1 MASNKLKII
10 PLGGLG
16 EIGKNLTV
24 YEYGK
29 DIFLV
34 DCGMGFPDQ
43 DLYGVDMVIPDITYL
58 KNNRNRIRGMVITH
72 GHEDH
77 IGTIPYVLK
86 EIDIPIYTTPLTA
99 AIIELKLEEHD
110 LLYHTQIFTKQPGD
124 KFHLGCFEIEFI
136 HVNHSIAD
144 AVALAIKCPLGTV
157 IQTGD
162 FKIDVTPIQGGI
174 IDLPRLGQLG
184 NEGVLALLSDSTN
197 VERPGYSMS
206 ESRVGDGFD
215 TLFKNCD
222 KRIIVTTFA
231 SNIHRMQQIINVAAK
246 YKRKVAITGRSMEN
260 IMRVATE
267 LGYVDLPEG
276 IMVDLQHLN
285 TLPKNKSVI
294 ICTGSQGEAMSAL
307 YRMANNEHRQVTVNA
322 GDRIIISASAI
333 PGNETMISR
342 VIDGLFQKGAE
353 VIYDRGTPLHVS
365 GHACQE
371 ELKMM
376 LALVKPQYF
385 IPVHGEYRMLCKHA
399 ELGKIMGVNPKNIA
413 VAENGAV
420 IEIGKKGMK
429 RGDPVPAGAVYI
441 DGKGVGDV
449 GSAVLRDRRHL
460 AEDGIVMAIVTLSAD
475 TGEVISQPEI
485 ITRGFVYVKEAED
498 LMEELRRVVNESLDS
513 CERQRVREWSAIK
526 SRIKSNLS
534 GYLYKTTRR
543 SPMVL
548 PVIIEV

>member
-1 MASNKLKII
+1 MASKLKII

-58 KNNRNRIRGMVITH
+58 KANRNRIRGMVITH

-77 IGTIPYVLK
+77 IGAIPYVLK
-86 EIDIPIYTTPLTA
+86 EIDIPIYTTALTA

-110 LLYHTQIFTKQPGD
+110 LLYNTQIFTKKPGD
-124 KFHLGCFEIEFI
+124 KFRLGCFEIEFI

-144 AVALAIKCPLGTV
+144 AVALAIKTPIGTV

-197 VERPGYSMS
+197 VEKPGYSMS

-215 TLFKNCD
+215 ALFKNCD

-231 SNIHRMQQIINVAAK
+231 SNVHRMQQIINVAAK

-267 LGYVDLPEG
+267 LGYVELPEG
-276 IMVDLQHLN
+276 IMVDLAHVN
-285 TLPKNKSVI
+285 SLPKNKTVI
-294 ICTGSQGEAMSAL
+294 ICTGSQGETMSAL

-333 PGNETMISR
+333 PGNETMISK
-342 VIDGLFQKGAE
+342 VIDSLFQKGAE

-385 IPVHGEYRMLCKHA
+385 MPVHGEYRMLCKHA
-399 ELGKIMGVNPKNIA
+399 ELAKLMGVNPKNIV

-420 IEIGKKGMK
+420 VEISKKHLKKGE
-429 RGDPVPAGAVYI
+429 PVQAGEVYI

-460 AEDGIVMAIVTLSAD
+460 AEDGIVMAIITLSSD
-475 TGEVISQPEI
+475 TGDVIAQPEI

-498 LMEELRRVVNESLDS
+498 LLEELRRVVNESLDS
-513 CERQRVREWSAIK
+513 CERQRIREWSAIK
-526 SRIKSNLS
+526 SRVKSNLS

>member
-1 MASNKLKII
+1 MASKLKII

-43 DLYGVDMVIPDITYL
+43 DLYGVDMVIPDISYL
-58 KNNRNRIRGMVITH
+58 RANRDRIRGMVITH

-77 IGTIPYVLK
+77 IGAIPYVLR
-86 EIDIPIYTTPLTA
+86 EIDIPIYTTTLTA
-99 AIIELKLEEHD
+99 ALIELKLEEHD
-110 LLYHTQIFTKQPGD
+110 LLYNTQIFTKQPGD
-124 KFHLGCFEIEFI
+124 HFHLGCFEIEFI

-144 AVALAIKCPLGTV
+144 AVALAIKTPIGTV

-162 FKIDVTPIQGGI
+162 FKIDLTPIQGGV
-174 IDLPRLGQLG
+174 IDLARLGQLG

-197 VERPGYSMS
+197 VEKPGYSMS

-215 TLFKNCD
+215 ALFKNCD

-231 SNIHRMQQIINVAAK
+231 SNVHRMQQIINVAAK
-246 YKRKVAITGRSMEN
+246 YGRKVGITGRSMEN
-260 IMRVATE
+260 VMRVATE
-267 LGYVDLPEG
+267 LGYVDLPDD
-276 IMVDLQHLN
+276 IMVDMTRIN
-285 TLPKNKSVI
+285 SLPKNKAVI
-294 ICTGSQGEAMSAL
+294 ICTGSQGETMSAL
-307 YRMANNEHRQVTVNA
+307 HRIAFSEHKQVSVNA
-322 GDRIIISASAI
+322 GDRVIISASAI
-333 PGNETMISR
+333 PGNENMISK

-376 LALVKPQYF
+376 LALTKPQYF
-385 IPVHGEYRMLCKHA
+385 MPVHGEYRMLCKHA
-399 ELGKIMGVNPKNIA
+399 ELGKLMGVDPKNVII
-413 VAENGAV
+413 AENGNV
-420 IEIGKKGMK
+420 IEFSK
-429 RGDPVPAGAVYI
+429 RGVKRGEPVPAGAVYI

-475 TGEVISQPEI
+475 TGEVIAEPEI

-498 LMEELRRVVNESLDS
+498 LMLELRRVVNESLES
-513 CERQRVREWSAIK
+513 CEHHRIREWSAIK
-526 SRIKSNLS
+526 ARIKSNLS
-534 GYLYKTTRR
+534 GYLYKSTRR
-543 SPMVL
+543 SPMIL

>member
-1 MASNKLKII
+1 MASKLKII

-58 KNNRNRIRGMVITH
+58 RANRDRIRGMVITH

-77 IGTIPYVLK
+77 IGAIPYVLK
-86 EIDIPIYTTPLTA
+86 EIDIPIYTTTLTA
-99 AIIELKLEEHD
+99 ALIELKLEEHD
-110 LLYHTQIFTKQPGD
+110 LLYNTQIFTKKPGD
-124 KFHLGCFEIEFI
+124 HFHLGCFEIEFI

-144 AVALAIKCPLGTV
+144 AVALAIKTPIGTI

-162 FKIDVTPIQGGI
+162 FKIDLTPIQGGV
-174 IDLPRLGQLG
+174 IDLARLGELG

-197 VERPGYSMS
+197 VEKPGYSMS

-215 TLFKNCD
+215 ALFKNCD

-231 SNIHRMQQIINVAAK
+231 SNVHRMQQIINVAAK
-246 YKRKVAITGRSMEN
+246 YGRKVGITGRSMEN
-260 IMRVATE
+260 VMRVATE
-267 LGYVDLPEG
+267 LGYVDLPDD
-276 IMVDLQHLN
+276 IMVDMTRIN
-285 TLPKNKSVI
+285 SLPPHKAVI
-294 ICTGSQGEAMSAL
+294 ICTGSQGETMSAL
-307 YRMANNEHRQVTVNA
+307 HRIAFSEHKQVSVSA
-322 GDRIIISASAI
+322 GDRVIISASAI
-333 PGNETMISR
+333 PGNENMISK
-342 VIDGLFQKGAE
+342 VIDSLFQRGAE
-353 VIYDRGTPLHVS
+353 VIYDRNTPLHVS

-376 LALVKPQYF
+376 LALTKPKYF
-385 IPVHGEYRMLCKHA
+385 MPVHGEYRMLCKHA
-399 ELGKIMGVNPKNIA
+399 ELGKLMGVEPKNVII
-413 VAENGAV
+413 AENGSV
-420 IEIGKKGMK
+420 VEFGKRGMK

-475 TGEVISQPEI
+475 TGEVIADPEI
-485 ITRGFVYVKEAED
+485 ITRGFVYVKEAEA
-498 LMEELRRVVNESLDS
+498 LMEELRRVVNESLES
-513 CERQRVREWSAIK
+513 CEHHRIREWSAIK
-526 SRIKSNLS
+526 ARIKSNLS

-543 SPMVL
+543 SPMIL

>member
-1 MASNKLKII
+1 MASKLKII

-29 DIFLV
+29 DIFIV
-34 DCGMGFPDQ
+34 DCGMGFPDAE
-43 DLYGVDMVIPDITYL
+43 LYGVDSVIPDITYL
-58 KNNRNRIRGMVITH
+58 KTNRDRVRGMVITH

-77 IGTIPYVLK
+77 IGAIPYVLK
-86 EIDIPIYTTPLTA
+86 EIDMPIYTAPLTA

-110 LLYHTQIFTKQPGD
+110 LLYHTQIFTKKPGD
-124 KFHLGCFEIEFI
+124 KFRLGCFEIEFI

-144 AVALAIKCPLGTV
+144 AVALAIKTPIGTI

-174 IDLPRLGQLG
+174 IDLPRFGQLG

-197 VERPGYSMS
+197 VERPGYSAS
-206 ESRVGDGFD
+206 ERSVGEGFD
-215 TLFKNCD
+215 TFFKNCD
-222 KRIIVTTFA
+222 KRIVVTTFA
-231 SNIHRMQQIINVAAK
+231 SNVHRMQQIIDVAAK
-246 YKRKVAITGRSMEN
+246 YKRKVSITGRSMEN
-260 IMRVATE
+260 IMRIAVE
-267 LGYVDLPEG
+267 LGYVELPEG
-276 IMVDLQHLN
+276 ILVDISELN
-285 TLPKNKSVI
+285 SMPKNKAVI
-294 ICTGSQGEAMSAL
+294 ICTGSQGETMSAL
-307 YRMANNEHRQVTVNA
+307 HRMAFSEHRQVKIDSR
-322 GDRIIISASAI
+322 DRVIISASAI
-333 PGNETMISR
+333 PGNETTISK

-376 LALVKPQYF
+376 LALIKPQYF

-399 ELGKIMGVNPKNIA
+399 EIAKMMGVSPKNI
-413 VAENGAV
+413 VIAENGSV
-420 IEIGKKGMK
+420 IEFGK
-429 RGDPVPAGAVYI
+429 RGIKKEASVPAGAVYV
-441 DGKGVGDV
+441 DGKSVGDV
-449 GSAVLRDRRHL
+449 GVAVLRDRRHL
-460 AEDGIVMAIVTLSAD
+460 AEDGMVMAIVTLSAD
-475 TGEVISQPEI
+475 DGSVAAPPEI
-485 ITRGFVYVKEAED
+485 ITRGFIYVKESDD
-498 LMEELRRVVNESLDS
+498 LMEELRRVVNESLES
-513 CERQRVREWSAIK
+513 CDRHRVREWSAIK
-526 SRIKSNLS
+526 SRIKSNIS

>member
-1 MASNKLKII
+1 MASKLKII

-29 DIFLV
+29 DIILV

-43 DLYGVDMVIPDITYL
+43 SLYGVDMVIPDITYL
-58 KNNRNRIRGMVITH
+58 KSNRDHIRGMIITH

-77 IGTIPYVLK
+77 IGAIPYVLR
-86 EIDIPIYTTPLTA
+86 ELDIPIYTAPLTA

-110 LLYHTQIFTKQPGD
+110 LLYHTQIFTKKPGD
-124 KFHLGCFEIEFI
+124 RFKLGCFEIEFI

-144 AVALAIKCPLGTV
+144 AVALAIKTPIGTV

-162 FKIDVTPIQGGI
+162 FKIDITPIQGGM

-197 VERPGYSMS
+197 VERPGYSAS
-206 ESRVGDGFD
+206 ESRVGDCFD
-215 TLFKNCD
+215 ELFKNCD

-231 SNIHRMQQIINVAAK
+231 SNVHRLQQIINVAAK
-246 YKRKVAITGRSMEN
+246 YKRKVGITGRSMEN
-260 IMRVATE
+260 VMRVATE
-267 LGYVDLPEG
+267 LDYVDIPEG
-276 IMVDLQHLN
+276 VMVDMAHIGS
-285 TLPKNKSVI
+285 LPKNKTVV
-294 ICTGSQGEAMSAL
+294 ICTGSQGETMSAL
-307 YRMANNEHRQVTVNA
+307 YRMAFSEHRQVSINA
-322 GDRIIISASAI
+322 GDRVIISASAI
-333 PGNETMISR
+333 PGNETTISK
-342 VIDGLFQKGAE
+342 VIDELFQKGAE
-353 VIYDRGTPLHVS
+353 VIYDRNTPLHVS

-376 LALVKPQYF
+376 LALTKPQYF

-399 ELGKIMGVNPKNIA
+399 EIAKMMGVEPKN
-413 VAENGAV
+413 VVVSENGKV
-420 IEIGKKGMK
+420 IELTK
-429 RGDPVPAGAVYI
+429 RSIKSTSSVPAGDVYI
-441 DGKGVGDV
+441 DGTGVGDV

-460 AEDGIVMAIVTLSAD
+460 AEDGVVMAIVTLSAD
-475 TGEVISQPEI
+475 DGKPVAQPEI
-485 ITRGFVYVKEAED
+485 ITRGFVYVKEAENLID
-498 LMEELRRVVNESLDS
+498 ELKRVVNESLDS
-513 CERQRVREWSAIK
+513 CERQRISEWSAIK
-526 SRIKSNLS
+526 GRIKSNIS

>member
-1 MASNKLKII
+1 MASKLKII

-29 DIFLV
+29 DIILV

-43 DLYGVDMVIPDITYL
+43 SLYGVDMVIPDITYL
-58 KNNRNRIRGMVITH
+58 KSNRDHIRGMIVTH

-77 IGTIPYVLK
+77 IGAIPYVLR
-86 EIDIPIYTTPLTA
+86 ELDIPIYTAPLTA

-110 LLYHTQIFTKQPGD
+110 LLYHTQIFTKKPGD
-124 KFHLGCFEIEFI
+124 RFKLGCFEIEFI

-144 AVALAIKCPLGTV
+144 AVALAIKTPIGTV

-162 FKIDVTPIQGGI
+162 FKIDITPIQGGM

-197 VERPGYSMS
+197 VERPGYSAS
-206 ESRVGDGFD
+206 ESRVGDCFD
-215 TLFKNCD
+215 ELFKNCD

-231 SNIHRMQQIINVAAK
+231 SNVHRLQQIINVAAK
-246 YKRKVAITGRSMEN
+246 YKRKVGITGRSMEN
-260 IMRVATE
+260 VMRVATE
-267 LGYVDLPEG
+267 LDYVDIPEG
-276 IMVDLQHLN
+276 VMVDMAHIGS
-285 TLPKNKSVI
+285 LPKNKTVV
-294 ICTGSQGEAMSAL
+294 ICTGSQGETMSAL
-307 YRMANNEHRQVTVNA
+307 YRMAFSEHRQVSINA
-322 GDRIIISASAI
+322 GDRVIISASAI
-333 PGNETMISR
+333 PGNETTISK
-342 VIDGLFQKGAE
+342 VIDELFQKGAE
-353 VIYDRGTPLHVS
+353 VIYDRNTPLHVS

-376 LALVKPQYF
+376 LALTKPQYF

-399 ELGKIMGVNPKNIA
+399 EIAKMMGVEPKN
-413 VAENGAV
+413 VVVSENGKV
-420 IEIGKKGMK
+420 IELTK
-429 RGDPVPAGAVYI
+429 RSIKSTASVPAGDVYI
-441 DGKGVGDV
+441 DGTGVGDV

-460 AEDGIVMAIVTLSAD
+460 AEDGVVMAIVTLSAD
-475 TGEVISQPEI
+475 DGKPVAQPEI
-485 ITRGFVYVKEAED
+485 ITRGFVYVKEAESLID
-498 LMEELRRVVNESLDS
+498 ELKRVVNESLDS
-513 CERQRVREWSAIK
+513 CERQRISEWSAIK
-526 SRIKSNLS
+526 GRIKSNIS

>member
-1 MASNKLKII
+1 MASKLKII

-16 EIGKNLTV
+16 EIGKNLTI

-29 DIFLV
+29 DIILV

-43 DLYGVDMVIPDITYL
+43 SLYGVDMVIPDITYL
-58 KNNRNRIRGMVITH
+58 KSNRDHIRGMIITH

-77 IGTIPYVLK
+77 IGAIPYVLR
-86 EIDIPIYTTPLTA
+86 ELDIPIYTAPLTA

-110 LLYHTQIFTKQPGD
+110 LLYHTQIFTKKPGD
-124 KFHLGCFEIEFI
+124 RFKLGCFEIEFI

-144 AVALAIKCPLGTV
+144 AVALAIKTPIGTV

-162 FKIDVTPIQGGI
+162 FKIDITPIQGGM

-197 VERPGYSMS
+197 VEHPGYSAS
-206 ESRVGDGFD
+206 ESRVGDCFD
-215 TLFKNCD
+215 ELFKNCD

-231 SNIHRMQQIINVAAK
+231 SNVHRLQQIINVAAK
-246 YKRKVAITGRSMEN
+246 YKRKVGITGRSMEN
-260 IMRVATE
+260 VMRVATE
-267 LGYVDLPEG
+267 LDYVDIPEG
-276 IMVDLQHLN
+276 VMVDMAHIGS
-285 TLPKNKSVI
+285 LPKNKTVV
-294 ICTGSQGEAMSAL
+294 ICTGSQGETMSAL
-307 YRMANNEHRQVTVNA
+307 YRMAFSEHRQVSINA
-322 GDRIIISASAI
+322 GDRVIISASAI
-333 PGNETMISR
+333 PGNETTISK
-342 VIDGLFQKGAE
+342 VIDELFQKGAE
-353 VIYDRGTPLHVS
+353 VIYDRNTPLHVS

-376 LALVKPQYF
+376 LALTKPQYF

-399 ELGKIMGVNPKNIA
+399 EIAKMMGVEPKN
-413 VAENGAV
+413 VVVSENGKV
-420 IEIGKKGMK
+420 IELTK
-429 RGDPVPAGAVYI
+429 RSIKSTSSVPAGDVYI
-441 DGKGVGDV
+441 DGTGVGDV

-460 AEDGIVMAIVTLSAD
+460 AEDGVVMAIVTLSAD
-475 TGEVISQPEI
+475 DGKPVAQPEI
-485 ITRGFVYVKEAED
+485 ITRGFVYVKEAENLID
-498 LMEELRRVVNESLDS
+498 ELKRVVNESLDS
-513 CERQRVREWSAIK
+513 CERQRISEWSAIK
-526 SRIKSNLS
+526 GRIKSNIS

>member
-1 MASNKLKII
+1 MASKLKII

-29 DIFLV
+29 DIILV

-43 DLYGVDMVIPDITYL
+43 SLYGVDMVIPDITYL
-58 KNNRNRIRGMVITH
+58 KSNRDHIRGMIITH

-77 IGTIPYVLK
+77 IGAIPYVLR
-86 EIDIPIYTTPLTA
+86 ELDIPIYTAPLTA
-99 AIIELKLEEHD
+99 SIIELKLEEHD
-110 LLYHTQIFTKQPGD
+110 LLYHTQIFTKKPGD
-124 KFHLGCFEIEFI
+124 RFKLGCFEVEFI

-144 AVALAIKCPLGTV
+144 AVALAIKTPIGTV

-162 FKIDVTPIQGGI
+162 FKIDITPIQGGM

-197 VERPGYSMS
+197 VERPGYSAS
-206 ESRVGDGFD
+206 ESRVGDCFD
-215 TLFKNCD
+215 ELFKNCD

-231 SNIHRMQQIINVAAK
+231 SNVHRLQQIINVAAK
-246 YKRKVAITGRSMEN
+246 YKRKVGITGRSMEN
-260 IMRVATE
+260 VMRVATE
-267 LGYVDLPEG
+267 LDYVDIPEG
-276 IMVDLQHLN
+276 VMVDMAHIGS
-285 TLPKNKSVI
+285 LPKNKTVV
-294 ICTGSQGEAMSAL
+294 ICTGSQGETMSAL
-307 YRMANNEHRQVTVNA
+307 YRMAFSEHRQVSINA
-322 GDRIIISASAI
+322 GDRVIISASAI
-333 PGNETMISR
+333 PGNETTISK
-342 VIDGLFQKGAE
+342 VIDELFQKGAE
-353 VIYDRGTPLHVS
+353 VIYDRNTPLHVS

-376 LALVKPQYF
+376 LALTKPQYF

-399 ELGKIMGVNPKNIA
+399 EIAKMMGVEPKN
-413 VAENGAV
+413 VVVSENGKV
-420 IEIGKKGMK
+420 IELTK
-429 RGDPVPAGAVYI
+429 RSIKSTSSVPAGDVYI
-441 DGKGVGDV
+441 DGTGVGDV

-460 AEDGIVMAIVTLSAD
+460 AEDGVVMAIVTLSAD
-475 TGEVISQPEI
+475 DGKPVAQPEI
-485 ITRGFVYVKEAED
+485 ITRGFVYVKEAENLID
-498 LMEELRRVVNESLDS
+498 ELKRVVNESLDS
-513 CERQRVREWSAIK
+513 CERQRISEWSAIK
-526 SRIKSNLS
+526 GRIKSNIS

>member
-1 MASNKLKII
+1 MASKLKII

-29 DIFLV
+29 DIILV

-43 DLYGVDMVIPDITYL
+43 SLYGVDMVIPDITYL
-58 KNNRNRIRGMVITH
+58 KSNRDHIRGMIVTH

-77 IGTIPYVLK
+77 IGAIPYVLR
-86 EIDIPIYTTPLTA
+86 ELDIPIYTAPLTA

-110 LLYHTQIFTKQPGD
+110 LLYHTQIFTKKPGD
-124 KFHLGCFEIEFI
+124 RFKLGCFEIEFI

-144 AVALAIKCPLGTV
+144 AVALAIKTPIGTV

-162 FKIDVTPIQGGI
+162 FKIDITPIQGGM

-197 VERPGYSMS
+197 VERPGYSAS
-206 ESRVGDGFD
+206 ESRVGDCFD
-215 TLFKNCD
+215 ELFKNCD

-231 SNIHRMQQIINVAAK
+231 SNVHRLQQIINVAAK
-246 YKRKVAITGRSMEN
+246 YKRKVGITGRSMEN
-260 IMRVATE
+260 VMRVATE
-267 LGYVDLPEG
+267 LDYVDIPEG
-276 IMVDLQHLN
+276 VMVDMAHIGS
-285 TLPKNKSVI
+285 LPKNKTVV
-294 ICTGSQGEAMSAL
+294 ICTGSQGETMSAL
-307 YRMANNEHRQVTVNA
+307 YRMAFSEHRQVSINA
-322 GDRIIISASAI
+322 GDRVIISASAI
-333 PGNETMISR
+333 PGNETTISK
-342 VIDGLFQKGAE
+342 VIDELFQKGAE
-353 VIYDRGTPLHVS
+353 VIYDRNTPLHVS

-376 LALVKPQYF
+376 LALTKPQYF

-399 ELGKIMGVNPKNIA
+399 EIAKMMGVEPKN
-413 VAENGAV
+413 VVVSENGKV
-420 IEIGKKGMK
+420 IELTK
-429 RGDPVPAGAVYI
+429 RSIKSTASVPAGDVYI
-441 DGKGVGDV
+441 DGTGVGDV

-460 AEDGIVMAIVTLSAD
+460 AEDGVVLAIVTLSAD
-475 TGEVISQPEI
+475 DGKPVAQPEI
-485 ITRGFVYVKEAED
+485 ITRGFVYVKEAENLID
-498 LMEELRRVVNESLDS
+498 ELKRVVNESLDS
-513 CERQRVREWSAIK
+513 CERQRISEWSAIK
-526 SRIKSNLS
+526 GRIKSNIS

>member
-1 MASNKLKII
+1 MASKLKII

-29 DIFLV
+29 DIILV

-43 DLYGVDMVIPDITYL
+43 SLYGVDMVIPDITYL
-58 KNNRNRIRGMVITH
+58 KSNRDHIRGMIITH

-77 IGTIPYVLK
+77 IGAIPYLLR
-86 EIDIPIYTTPLTA
+86 ELDIPIYTAPLTA

-110 LLYHTQIFTKQPGD
+110 LLYHTQIFTKKPGD
-124 KFHLGCFEIEFI
+124 RFKLGCFEVEFI

-144 AVALAIKCPLGTV
+144 AVALAIKTPIGTV

-162 FKIDVTPIQGGI
+162 FKIDITPIQGGM

-197 VERPGYSMS
+197 VERPGYSAS
-206 ESRVGDGFD
+206 ESRVGDCFD
-215 TLFKNCD
+215 ELFKNCD

-231 SNIHRMQQIINVAAK
+231 SNVHRLQQIINVAAK
-246 YKRKVAITGRSMEN
+246 YKRKVGITGRSMEN
-260 IMRVATE
+260 VMRVATE
-267 LGYVDLPEG
+267 LDYVDIPEG
-276 IMVDLQHLN
+276 VMVDMAHIGS
-285 TLPKNKSVI
+285 LPKNKTVV
-294 ICTGSQGEAMSAL
+294 ICTGSQGETMSAL
-307 YRMANNEHRQVTVNA
+307 YRMAFSEHRQVSINA
-322 GDRIIISASAI
+322 GDRVIISASAI
-333 PGNETMISR
+333 PGNETTISK
-342 VIDGLFQKGAE
+342 VIDELFQKGAE
-353 VIYDRGTPLHVS
+353 VIYDRNTPLHVS

-376 LALVKPQYF
+376 LALTKPQYF

-399 ELGKIMGVNPKNIA
+399 EIAKMMGVEPKN
-413 VAENGAV
+413 VVVSENGKV
-420 IEIGKKGMK
+420 IELTK
-429 RGDPVPAGAVYI
+429 RNIKSTSSVPAGDVYI
-441 DGKGVGDV
+441 DGTGVGDV

-460 AEDGIVMAIVTLSAD
+460 AEDGVVMAIVTLSAD
-475 TGEVISQPEI
+475 DGKPVAQPEI
-485 ITRGFVYVKEAED
+485 ITRGFVYVKEAENLID
-498 LMEELRRVVNESLDS
+498 ELKRVVNESLDS
-513 CERQRVREWSAIK
+513 CERQRISEWSAIK
-526 SRIKSNLS
+526 GRIKSNIS